1 MTTFLPP
8 PDGVPIE
15 PIKHPYAIE
24 NRIVA
29 DKPFICDSSEDVKLI
44 NDIPI
49 GNIIAATVC
58 SPIKEDN
65 NADIDKNPKAMLYVL
80 LPVIFKIPNAILE
93 SQPCLMI
100 TTASMSEPIIKKTAS
115 LIKDFAMPSTESTFA
130 YIWDIMIKI
139 ATAGKGIGSLIINTK
154 ATTKIITAVLPSL
167 GKPSGEGTFNKQ
179 TPKNI
184 ENRNHFFCVAQKRKL
199 LNEILEKPNKKFS
212 KWT

>member
-1 MTTFLPP
+1 MITFLPP

-24 NRIVA
+24 NKIVA
-29 DKPFICDSSEDVKLI
+29 DKPFICKRSEDVKRI

-65 NADIDKNPKAMLYVL
+65 NADIDKNPKAMFDVL

-93 SQPCLMI
+93 SHPCLMI

-115 LIKDFAMPSTESTFA
+115 LMNDFAMPSNESTLK
-130 YIWDIMIKI
+130 YI
-139 ATAGKGIGSLIINTK
+139 
-154 ATTKIITAVLPSL
+154 
-167 GKPSGEGTFNKQ
+167 
-179 TPKNI
+179 
-184 ENRNHFFCVAQKRKL
+184 
-199 LNEILEKPNKKFS
+199 
-212 KWT
+212 

>member
-1 MTTFLPP
+1 MITFLPP

-24 NRIVA
+24 NKIVA
-29 DKPFICDSSEDVKLI
+29 DKPFICDRSEDVKRI

-65 NADIDKNPKAMLYVL
+65 NADIDKNPKAMFDVL
-80 LPVIFKIPNAILE
+80 FPVIFKIPKAILE
-93 SQPCLMI
+93 SHPCLMI
-100 TTASMSEPIIKKTAS
+100 TTASMSEPIMKKTAS
-115 LIKDFAMPSTESTFA
+115 LINDFAMPSTEPTLE

-139 ATAGKGIGSLIINTK
+139 ATAGKGIGSLIINIK
-154 ATTKIITAVLPSL
+154 ATTRITIAVFPSL
-167 GKPSGEGTFNKQ
+167 VKPSGEGIFNKQ
-179 TPKNI
+179 NPKKI
-184 ENRNHFFCVAQKRKL
+184 EIRNHFFCVAQKRKL
-199 LNEILEKPNKKFS
+199 LSEILEKPNKKYS